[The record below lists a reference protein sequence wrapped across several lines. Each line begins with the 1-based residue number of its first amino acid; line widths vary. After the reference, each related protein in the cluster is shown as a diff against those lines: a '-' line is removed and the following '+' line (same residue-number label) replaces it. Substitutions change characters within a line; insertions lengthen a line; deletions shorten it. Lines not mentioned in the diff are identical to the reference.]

1 MLNPNLDFMILF
13 GTHSCGFQIRKASVH
28 CVMTSQFV
36 VKLWTIRE
44 SIRYSFFGG
53 LLPRILRSLTS
64 GERGSG
70 GDKPPNFIGT
80 IYPYCQLDFY
90 LMVNDIFFFNLSS
103 FIHLKYVVENNS
115 NSHLRNQKI
124 SANLWVHSAIK
135 GVHARVLLIDLR
147 PDQ

>member
-1 MLNPNLDFMILF
+1 MPLF
-13 GTHSCGFQIRKASVH
+13 HTNALTAV
-28 CVMTSQFV
+28 
-36 VKLWTIRE
+36 
-44 SIRYSFFGG
+44 
-53 LLPRILRSLTS
+53 PRILRSLTS

-80 IYPYCQLDFY
+80 IYPYCQLDFN

-124 SANLWVHSAIK
+124 SPNLWVHCTVPSK
-135 GVHARVLLIDLR
+135 GVNARVLLIDLR
-147 PDQ
+147 PELSQGGC

>member
-1 MLNPNLDFMILF
+1 MSNSGQLEKALGILF
-13 GTHSCGFQIRKASVH
+13 FGASAQDIEV
-28 CVMTSQFV
+28 T
-36 VKLWTIRE
+36 KT
-44 SIRYSFFGG
+44 
-53 LLPRILRSLTS
+53 P

-80 IYPYCQLDFY
+80 IYPYCQLDFN

-115 NSHLRNQKI
+115 NSHLRNQTVSPK
-124 SANLWVHSAIK
+124 LWVHSAIK